1 MSNKTIVIHDIED
14 LYNETQNG
22 LFDKFKITVDQLN
35 EILTAIF
42 EVKKIPSPYNL
53 EYYVE

>member
-1 MSNKTIVIHDIED
+1 MKNKIIIIHGIED
-14 LYNETQNG
+14 LYNEIQNG